1 MQGEQA
7 FATVT
12 GVERI
17 EVDGHLLE
25 WERCGAGADLAVR
38 PASAGAPC
46 APTGTSFRFA
56 VADGRLRVALALF
69 PTDRTID
76 VSLQPDI
83 FRQVLP
89 VGDGS
94 CAPGSAGA
102 VVTGWIVSL
111 LDGTGAWR
119 PDDPE
124 GAGLLATVGG
134 AALPL
139 LGLAYDRGAAA
150 LREVPRWAAP
160 ALAGRTPGEGARSA
174 FGDRSTRAVARSLAE
189 GLVDPHPVPPSGVT
203 PIVDDGPSTGRVG
216 LLRLAVA
223 LMAGRVCEPDRL
235 ARLLCCPGPSH
246 PPDRWP
252 GGERLAAGRAVADRL
267 GPAGAERLLSETVA
281 RADGPALLDEI
292 CRIAPGVLHLLPPR
306 PAHRLDALRDE
317 CRGLLPTDPDPGSG
331 GWCRLPTRTAAGTA
345 AVARPPATRDRSA
358 ARRRTPPTAPPVDDP
373 PAPPPDPRRRARVA
387 PAAPAVDA
395 GARLVPPAGAAVL
408 QGAEVG
414 HDARI
419 LVPRSGDELAAWGR
433 SLQNCIGSFGP
444 SVAAGRSLLFGVE
457 VGGVLSYCLELA
469 PDGTVRQFLG
479 GRNRPVPRAI
489 AAAVCR
495 RMAEAGLL
503 AADRPANQ
511 VWLEA

>member
-1 MQGEQA
+1 MRGEQT
-7 FATVT
+7 FATVASM
-12 GVERI
+12 ERI
-17 EVDGHLLE
+17 EVDGHLLG
-25 WERCGAGADLAVR
+25 WERRGAGADLTVG
-38 PASAGAPC
+38 PASHGARCGPDV
-46 APTGTSFRFA
+46 TSFRLA
-56 VADGRLRVALALF
+56 VADGRLRVALALL
-69 PTDRTID
+69 PTDRTVD
-76 VSLQPDI
+76 VSLQPDV

-89 VGDGS
+89 VDDGP
-94 CAPGSAGA
+94 CAAGSAGA
-102 VVTGWIVSL
+102 VVTGWVVSL

-139 LGLAYDRGAAA
+139 LGLAYDRGAVA

-160 ALAGRTPGEGARSA
+160 ALAGRTPGEGARAA
-174 FGDRSTRAVARSLAE
+174 FGVRSTRAVARSLAG

-203 PIVDDGPSTGRVG
+203 PIVDDGPRTGRVG

-235 ARLLCCPGPSH
+235 ARLLCCPGPAH

-252 GGERLAAGRAVADRL
+252 GVEGMAAGRAVAERL
-267 GPAGAERLLSETVA
+267 GPAGAERLLSEAVA

-292 CRIAPGVLHLLPPR
+292 CRTAPGVLHLLPSR
-306 PAHRLDALRDE
+306 PARRLEALRDE
-317 CRGLLPTDPDPGSG
+317 CRRLLPTDPDPGRG
-331 GWCRLPTRTAAGTA
+331 GWRPLPARTAAGA
-345 AVARPPATRDRSA
+345 GPPARPAAPRRRSA
-358 ARRRTPPTAPPVDDP
+358 PLRGSPRTAPPVDDL

-395 GARLVPPAGAAVL
+395 GARLEPPPGAAAL

-433 SLQNCIGSFGP
+433 SLRNCVGSFGP
-444 SVAAGRSLLFGVE
+444 AVAAGRSRVFGVE
-457 VGGVLSYCLELA
+457 VGGVLAYCLELA

-479 GRNRPVPRAI
+479 GRNRPVPRGV

-503 AADRPANQ
+503 AADRPANR